1 MIRDSDTGVS
11 CEFSKISK
19 STLFTELLL
28 KDCYGDCFLRKM
40 AYQSG
45 QRHFNSREKLV
56 EAKAI
61 KIKKDCMATWKFK
74 CATKIDHT
82 VQEKIFL
89 GFCKLNQNEKHAF
102 IKQTTVRASANS
114 ETNKRKKNSST
125 YFLLQGEHSRCVCK
139 YFCLY
144 TLAISQ
150 KMVYNVYEKAD
161 KVTGIMKPDG

>member
-1 MIRDSDTGVS
+1 M
-11 CEFSKISK
+11 C
-19 STLFTELLL
+19 
-28 KDCYGDCFLRKM
+28 
-40 AYQSG
+40 
-45 QRHFNSREKLV
+45 N
-56 EAKAI
+56 
-61 KIKKDCMATWKFK
+61 
-74 CATKIDHT
+74 KIDHT

-89 GFCKLNQNEKHAF
+89 DFYKLNQNEKHVF
-102 IKQTTVRASANS
+102 IKETTVRFSANS
-114 ETNKRKKNSST
+114 ETNNRKKNSST